1 MLAEGRFPAMPI
13 EWKFHQPPN
22 DKGETMEAGTAGDDE
37 KASSAGIAFAMQT
50 ALRALLKAHPQID
63 ELLPVLKR
71 EGEESLSL
79 LLHMGVPDRSIEAFR
94 DAWNG
99 LVPYV
104 DDGPAGTDPR
114 L

>member
-22 DKGETMEAGTAGDDE
+22 DKGETMEKGSAEGDGKAGVGGALL
-37 KASSAGIAFAMQT
+37 AMQT
-50 ALRALLKAHPQID
+50 ALRALIKAHPRID
-63 ELLPVLKR
+63 ELLPVLKH
-71 EGEESLSL
+71 EGEESLAHL
-79 LLHMGVPDRSIEAFR
+79 LNMGVPDGAIEAFR